1 MRHLSIV
8 VTNYSSIVLEINKKW
23 WSKSAFR
30 MIARIP
36 QSDGVT
42 KKGVANKVM
51 AFRIKLVS
59 PYEPAAIVLHKPCV
73 TNGVEVDE

>member
-1 MRHLSIV
+1 
-8 VTNYSSIVLEINKKW
+8 VL
-23 WSKSAFR
+23 AH
-30 MIARIP
+30 IP

-73 TNGVEVDE
+73 TNGVEV